1 MRSKRR
7 IEGYNPRENIKRSLR
22 IGYTGYI
29 HPTSSSSINQY
40 VFHRPPQPR
49 PRDSCRR
56 GGTGLVS
63 ISIWISFLY
72 FRSWLESN
80 HWLDRTT
87 EHLDV
92 APAGLFACISRD
104 FINEAPPSLIPDELK
119 AQAPDVVTH
128 WVTESGS
135 TPDAATPG
143 QLTGDLKFVPTVWN
157 ILSNTYTR
165 QDSQN

>member
-1 MRSKRR
+1 MSAWWCWV
-7 IEGYNPRENIKRSLR
+7 RE
-22 IGYTGYI
+22 YI
-29 HPTSSSSINQY
+29 H
-40 VFHRPPQPR
+40 
-49 PRDSCRR
+49 
-56 GGTGLVS
+56 
-63 ISIWISFLY
+63 WISFLY
-72 FRSWLESN
+72 FRPRPEPNGCLGS
-80 HWLDRTT
+80 TT

-143 QLTGDLKFVPTVWN
+143 QLTGDLKFVPTVKN
-157 ILSNTYTR
+157 ILEQYLHQAR
-165 QDSQN
+165 QARLINDPG